1 MSSLRRHH
9 IGYSMG
15 GEKVKKKKDVN
26 AKQSSNFQKHIDTI
40 TDALTELTL
49 DGVLRT
55 CPGENVP

>member
-9 IGYSMG
+9 IGYSMS
-15 GEKVKKKKDVN
+15 GEKVLKKDVN

>member
-15 GEKVKKKKDVN
+15 GEKVLKKNVN

>member
-1 MSSLRRHH
+1 MSSLRRHR

-26 AKQSSNFQKHIDTI
+26 AKQSSNFPKHIDTI
-40 TDALTELTL
+40 LDALTEPTL

-55 CPGENVP
+55 CPGENVR